1 MQWPEITMER
11 PETVI
16 LIQSLT
22 QILLVFGSGG
32 RL

>member
-11 PETVI
+11 PETAI
-16 LIQSLT
+16 QIQSLT
-22 QILLVFGSGG
+22 KILLVFGSGG